1 MSEITADLERLVQK
15 LDAAAGA
22 SSSPSRGDAID
33 VTLREPARKTSVQ
46 SLRNA
51 PEIEAFRN
59 ELIDG
64 LIRADTANRLLNLV
78 ATIVEK
84 ML

>member
-1 MSEITADLERLVQK
+1 MNEITADLERLVQK

-22 SSSPSRGDAID
+22 VSSATRGDAID